1 MAEDETIFFP
11 SAEAFRAWLAEH
23 GGREDALWVGFH
35 RKGTG
40 VPSMTWAESVDEALC
55 FGWIDSVRHKVDDGR
70 YRNRFTRRRAGS
82 NWSKRNIERVAALKA
97 EGRMEPPGLAAYE
110 GRSEERSGT
119 YSFER
124 GEPAVLPVEYQRRL
138 EGNAEAWTFF
148 QAQPAGYRN
157 VSLHWVM
164 SAKRE
169 ETRERRLQTL
179 IDDAAAGLRIKELG
193 R

>member
-110 GRSEERSGT
+110 GRSEERTGV

-138 EGNAEAWTFF
+138 KGNAEAWAFF

-179 IDDAAAGLRIKELG
+179 IDDAAAGLKIKEL
-193 R
+193 RR